1 MFTFTFSESVE
12 NHVGMQQLGQRVPEG
27 GGFQPED
34 LAEAQRRA
42 QNAGIK
48 TDLYDL
54 NTNGLPPAQVLVM
67 RQVFTDRAAIQSDL
81 ARLRPLFDTKALMR
95 GRVVNKHARHN
106 ICITDDA
113 QEPDYAAGRGRV
125 VAFGDCPTLA
135 KVRGWLPPV
144 LGDKALDLFA
154 EGNLYYDAT
163 CGIGFHGDT
172 ERRRVV
178 GLRLTDLDTPFDMPI
193 HWFHEGTPVGARI
206 IVPLQPGDVYVMSEK
221 AAGSDWKRRK
231 IPTLRHATGHVK
243 FTTIK

>member
-42 QNAGIK
+42 QSAGLK
-48 TDLYDL
+48 TDLYHL
-54 NTNGLPPAQVLVM
+54 NTDDLPPAQVLVM
-67 RQVFTDRAAIQSDL
+67 RQAVQRADSEL
-81 ARLRPLFDTKALMR
+81 ATMRPLFDTKALMR

-106 ICITDDA
+106 ICVTDAA
-113 QEPDYAAGRGRV
+113 QEPDYAAGQGRV
-125 VAFGDCPTLA
+125 VTFADYPSLA
-135 KVRGWLPPV
+135 KVREWLPTV
-144 LGDKALDLFA
+144 LGEKARNLFA

-172 ERRRVV
+172 ERRRVI
-178 GLRLTDLDTPFDMPI
+178 GLRLTDMDAPFDMPI
-193 HWFHEGTPVGARI
+193 HYQWFQEGKPFGARI
-206 IVPLQPGDVYVMSEK
+206 VVPLQPGDVYVMSEK

-231 IPTLRHATGHVK
+231 IPTLRHATGHAK
-243 FTTIK
+243 YTTIK